1 MEGVMP
7 KGYNNKA
14 IKGLLQFLEG
24 CNECVLE
31 EVKRGKSF
39 EQAMNEEL
47 DEIRRRLETDKVAT
61 TTTFPRKASA

>member
-1 MEGVMP
+1 MP
-7 KGYNNKA
+7 KGYNEKA

-47 DEIRRRLETDKVAT
+47 DEIRRRLSEDEVET
-61 TTTFPRKASA
+61 TTRFPRKASA